1 MSCIYDHYD
10 DRLCLERELN
20 QKRELNSM
28 ITYNIF
34 MLIMSKI
41 IFIRLLIWIITTNKK
56 GN

>member
-1 MSCIYDHYD
+1 MF
-10 DRLCLERELN
+10 ERELN

-41 IFIRLLIWIITTNKK
+41 IFIRIIFWIITTNKK

>member
-1 MSCIYDHYD
+1 MF
-10 DRLCLERELN
+10 ERELN

-41 IFIRLLIWIITTNKK
+41 IFIRIIFWIITTNKK
-56 GN
+56 EN